1 MLFDHLPEDERAAL
15 RALRDGAGF
24 YGIVRPRGGSEYLG
38 TKAVDR
44 DTALL
49 FLTLTEASPL
59 PSYVRDAASDLETGR
74 SIARLVAE
82 NILEVDL
89 GDGFVSGATAL
100 GAQAPEP
107 RPGESGRVAELSR
120 AALRYAESLATDS
133 PRELARRLY
142 GYNRL
147 PVTPRWNALLAKP
160 GDYAR
165 YIGIDGKAAASMLS
179 RNWQRLPASPAWQQW
194 TTRASAAATAGLTH
208 KLYIS
213 PMPEALATD
222 GFAAIVSALSAGGVT
237 HFKVGSGAAGL
248 LRPDKI
254 VAYFSDFE
262 SMTGCARRL
271 QAQLAG
277 MPAHGAP
284 FTAEI
289 DGKGLLS
296 WGMDPPSTSGEG
308 NGIAMSWRQW
318 LTGHLARAI
327 LAGRA
332 VKSSQPAEYAMA
344 RVRIEGIDSTTWT
357 PAPAIF
363 RTA

>member
-1 MLFDHLPEDERAAL
+1 MLFDRLPEDERAAL
-15 RALRDGAGF
+15 RALHDGAGF
-24 YGIVRPRGGSEYLG
+24 YGVVRPRGGSEHLA

-59 PSYVRDAASDLETGR
+59 PSYVREAPGLETGR
-74 SIARLVAE
+74 SIARLLAE

-89 GDGFVSGATAL
+89 GDGFVSGAAAL
-100 GAQAPEP
+100 AAPAPEL

-120 AALRYAESLATDS
+120 AALRYAESLATDRA
-133 PRELARRLY
+133 RELGWRLY

-147 PVTPRWNALLAKP
+147 PVTPRWSALLAEP
-160 GDYAR
+160 RDYAR
-165 YIGIDGKAAASMLS
+165 YIGIHGKAAASMLS
-179 RNWQRLPASPAWQQW
+179 RNWQRLPGSTAWQQW
-194 TTRASAAATAGLTH
+194 TARTPANATAVITH

-213 PMPEALATD
+213 PMPEALARD
-222 GFAAIVSALSAGGVT
+222 GFAAIVSALSGSGVT

-262 SMTGCARRL
+262 SLTGCAHRL

-289 DGKGLLS
+289 DAEGLLS

-308 NGIAMSWRQW
+308 NGIA
-318 LTGHLARAI
+318 
-327 LAGRA
+327 
-332 VKSSQPAEYAMA
+332 
-344 RVRIEGIDSTTWT
+344 
-357 PAPAIF
+357 
-363 RTA
+363 

>member
-1 MLFDHLPEDERAAL
+1 MLFDHLPEDERDAL

-49 FLTLTEASPL
+49 FLTLAEASPL
-59 PSYVRDAASDLETGR
+59 PSYVREAFDQGTGR

-100 GAQAPEP
+100 AAPAPEL
-107 RPGESGRVAELSR
+107 RPGESGRIAELSR
-120 AALRYAESLATDS
+120 AALRYAESLATDN
-133 PRELARRLY
+133 PQELAWRLY
-142 GYNRL
+142 AFNRL
-147 PVTPRWNALLAKP
+147 PVNPRWSALLAEP

-165 YIGIDGKAAASMLS
+165 YIGIDCKAASSMLS
-179 RNWQRLPASPAWQQW
+179 RNWQRLPASTAWQQW
-194 TTRASAAATAGLTH
+194 TARTPAAATARLTH

-213 PMPEALATD
+213 PMPEALARD
-222 GFAAIVSALSAGGVT
+222 GFAAIVSALSGSGVT

-254 VAYFSDFE
+254 VAYFPDFE
-262 SMTGCARRL
+262 SLTGCARRL
-271 QAQLAG
+271 QAQLSG
-277 MPAHGAP
+277 MAAHGAP

-289 DGKGLLS
+289 DAEGLLS
-296 WGMDPPSTSGEG
+296 WGMDPPSTSSEG
-308 NGIAMSWRQW
+308 NGIARSWRQW
-318 LTGHLARAI
+318 LTGHIARAI

-332 VKSSQPAEYAMA
+332 VQSPQPAEYAMA
-344 RVRIEGIDSTTWT
+344 RVRLEGIDATTWT
-357 PAPAIF
+357 PVPAIF
-363 RTA
+363 EGA